1 MTGGM
6 KHVRRVVIASCLVGL
21 VACTAQYRNHGY
33 VPPEED
39 LEKIKVGVDTRDS
52 VAEAVGTPS
61 AAGVLDEGGY
71 YYVRTQ
77 VRHYGAR
84 KPQVVDR
91 RLVAITFDSRGLV
104 RNIEEFTLEDGN
116 LVPLTRRITDNDI
129 ENAGFLRQIIGN
141 IGNYGGFS
149 NVTE

>member
-6 KHVRRVVIASCLVGL
+6 KHVRRAIIASCLIGL
-21 VACTAQYRNHGY
+21 VACTTQYRNHGY
-33 VPPEED
+33 APTPEE
-39 LEKIKVGVDTRDS
+39 LAAIKVGVDTRDS

-61 AAGVLDEGGY
+61 AGGVLDEGGY
-71 YYVRTQ
+71 YYVRSQ

-84 KPQVVDR
+84 KPKVVDR
-91 RLVAITFDSRGLV
+91 RLVAITFDNRGYV

-129 ENAGFLRQIIGN
+129 ENPGFLRQIIGN

-149 NVTE
+149 NTGG